1 MREALMNHTT
11 LTNETL
17 TIKRQVRTDAPVREK
32 ISPLTLVE
40 KELLEEVNGDV
51 VQYFKSIPFVM
62 DQKVLYLSTI
72 RHYIFDSATLYDVN
86 TVLNLRLVNRI
97 AHVNY
102 FLYNTNRM
110 LPMKGYYLGCFENQ
124 AQQKKRIKSLTP
136 KLLGS
141 ISYLLFSFFHFL
153 VPKIPGIRSLYLF
166 ATNGSM
172 KCLSTN
178 NLAALLLKNGF
189 LLADTTCIQGKTYF
203 VAQKIKLCKKENL
216 SISTL
221 LYDYKHHSKIV
232 KL

>member
-1 MREALMNHTT
+1 MREALINGTT

-17 TIKRQVRTDAPVREK
+17 TIKHQVWTDTPVREK
-32 ISPLTLVE
+32 VSPLTLVE
-40 KELLEEVNGDV
+40 KELLEEVNSDV
-51 VQYFKSIPFVM
+51 VKYFKSIPFVM

-102 FLYNTNRM
+102 FLFNTNRM

-124 AQQKKRIKSLTP
+124 TQQKKRIKSLTP
-136 KLLGS
+136 RLLGS
-141 ISYLLFSFFHFL
+141 ISFFVFSFFHFL
-153 VPKIPGIRSLYLF
+153 IPKIPGIRSLYLF
-166 ATNGSM
+166 ATSGSM
-172 KCLSTN
+172 KYLSTN
-178 NLAALLLKNGF
+178 KLATLLLKNGF
-189 LLADTTCIQGKTYF
+189 QLADTSSIQGKTYF
-203 VAQKIKLCKKENL
+203 VAKKIKLCKKENL
-216 SISTL
+216 SIATL